1 MGVWGSEW
9 LGQDPEVLSQEIP
22 SAVESEPDTFQNT
35 LGAHQAI
42 SSPPFPSSSTGWST
56 GFGTKQAWTRRHLTS
71 LSLGP
76 PPATRG
82 GCCGQ
87 SQNSSGALS
96 TAGVSACQGPHGK
109 MGVRLSEWSLGR
121 YGRSWNLQHFFEEFS
136 KKTAKK

>member
-76 PPATRG
+76 PPCNTRRLLWAEPELQWSPQHG
-82 GCCGQ
+82 RGLSLPRPTWKDGCQ
-87 SQNSSGALS
+87 A
-96 TAGVSACQGPHGK
+96 
-109 MGVRLSEWSLGR
+109 
-121 YGRSWNLQHFFEEFS
+121 F
-136 KKTAKK
+136 